1 MQGQRS
7 TIDPF
12 PDAFEFSHGSA
23 STRAIADQQHLWSD
37 VLNPAESGLANYLPS
52 ASTTNIA
59 YTDGVGNGTSS
70 LSGWT
75 LGESSSSANT
85 SNQVANYEAGKFQ
98 LGWPSPSTGSGAAS
112 LLEQQQHEPTN
123 CVSFGSLNINL
134 NSSQIATVPFFGE
147 NPGSDDAPQILN
159 MSAGYSGNGVNG
171 VLGGQATESG
181 ICSLLHKP
189 GGSEMVHASPVAGT
203 SNSFG
208 TASGSGGYNASNS
221 NGRPGCSME
230 TRRSSCKRKAV
241 EGEVSGQLSLGR
253 GSSCFNHAEAN
264 AWSAASSS
272 SGSSNNPS
280 EADNGRV
287 NHLDHPQFGISL
299 RTIAS
304 DSQAA
309 LQTSGVGERS
319 QRNSRLRVNPTH
331 QQGSATSYL
340 SAVAHAA
347 NGNIWHS
354 PQSFSRVLSSNQS
367 LVLNPAAGNTRSQIQ
382 SRVIPVPGLPHIV
395 HPFPLNGATSSRGSS
410 SSSSH
415 AIPADRS
422 SLFLDDVHPRT
433 IRRNISEQ
441 PFLNATI
448 DMRNM
453 AQDLTNWSVV
463 SVPPNSLP
471 APRVSS
477 SSRIH
482 GFPAPSWI
490 PPQVPPPSHP
500 QRPTEA
506 RQSLGSSNVSES
518 GSQSSGNPPVR
529 PVPTREASRRGP
541 LQVHSRSGARTQANP
556 VRGGPLAFRAL
567 AAVEGRSRLLSEIR
581 SVLDYIRSGGSVT
594 FEDFALLNQSIL
606 LGVTDLHD
614 RHRDMRLDVDNMSY
628 EELLALEERIG
639 NVSTGLSEENI
650 LKKMKQRKFSSTRT
664 EDPSDVEPC
673 CICQEE
679 YSEAENLGVLDCGH
693 DFHPDCIKQWL
704 MQKNLCPICKT
715 TGLAT

>member
-52 ASTTNIA
+52 ASTTNMA
-59 YTDGVGNGTSS
+59 YTDGVGTGTSS
-70 LSGWT
+70 MSGWT
-75 LGESSSSANT
+75 LGESSSSDNT
-85 SNQVANYEAGKFQ
+85 RNQVANYDAGKFQ
-98 LGWPSPSTGSGAAS
+98 LGWPSSSTGSGATS
-112 LLEQQQHEPTN
+112 LLEEQQHEPAN

-134 NSSQIATVPFFGE
+134 NSSQITTVPFFGE
-147 NPGSDDAPQILN
+147 SPGSDDAPQILN
-159 MSAGYSGNGVNG
+159 LSAGYSGSGVNG

-189 GGSEMVHASPVAGT
+189 GGSEMVHPPPVVGT

-208 TASGSGGYNASNS
+208 TASGSGGYNASD
-221 NGRPGCSME
+221 RPGCSME

-253 GSSCFNHAEAN
+253 GSSCFNHAETS

-272 SGSSNNPS
+272 SGSSNNPTT
-280 EADNGRV
+280 ADNGCV
-287 NHLDHPQFGISL
+287 NNLGHPQLGISF
-299 RTIAS
+299 RTISS

-309 LQTSGVGERS
+309 LQTSGIGERA

-331 QQGSATSYL
+331 QQGSATSNL
-340 SAVAHAA
+340 SAVANAA

-367 LVLNPAAGNTRSQIQ
+367 LVSNPAAGNTRSQIQ
-382 SRVIPVPGLPHIV
+382 SRVIPVPGLPHLV
-395 HPFPLNGATSSRGSS
+395 HPFPLNGATSSRGPS

-415 AIPADRS
+415 AIPGDRS

-441 PFLNATI
+441 PFLNAAT

-463 SVPPNSLP
+463 SVPRNSLP
-471 APRVSS
+471 VPRVSS

-490 PPQVPPPSHP
+490 PPQVPPPLHP

-506 RQSLGSSNVSES
+506 RQSLGSSSVSEL
-518 GSQSSGNPPVR
+518 GAQSSSNPLVR
-529 PVPTREASRRGP
+529 PGPTREASRRGP
-541 LQVHSRSGARTQANP
+541 LQVHSRSGARTQADL

-581 SVLDYIRSGGSVT
+581 SVLDFIRSGGSVT

-650 LKKMKQRKFSSTRT
+650 LKKMKQRKFLSTRT
-664 EDPSDVEPC
+664 DPSDVEPC

-679 YSEAENLGVLDCGH
+679 YSEAENLGVLECGH
-693 DFHPDCIKQWL
+693 DFHANCIKQWL
-704 MQKNLCPICKT
+704 MQKNSCPICKT